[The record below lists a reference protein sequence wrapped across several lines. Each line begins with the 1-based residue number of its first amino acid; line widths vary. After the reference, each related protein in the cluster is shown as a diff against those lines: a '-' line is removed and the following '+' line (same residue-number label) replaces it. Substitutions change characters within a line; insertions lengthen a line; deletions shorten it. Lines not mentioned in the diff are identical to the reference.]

1 MDRSGGGDE
10 SVAEWSLGVRGRQ
23 MRVARGRELSIE
35 TEAHKL
41 GKALDSNP
49 PQNPKT
55 TKLPNENVNKILN
68 LFGPERVEHLK
79 SKMPELKNKSWN
91 FDPRIGCL
99 LGRGRARFFVW
110 VLT

>member
-1 MDRSGGGDE
+1 MSSAFDALMSG
-10 SVAEWSLGVRGRQ
+10 
-23 MRVARGRELSIE
+23 ARATAAKKRPQPQLNPSSPKKRK
-35 TEAHKL
+35 T
-41 GKALDSNP
+41 LDSNP